1 MKDQALVKK
10 ILFIAICMSFS
21 ACLQVFQEY
30 FIYWRP
36 IFFEEIWRWWTA
48 HWVHVGWIHYVLNVL
63 ALMCLPFLFPQINK
77 KALLGLLIVL
87 PPFLSLSFYYFYPEI
102 YAYAGLSGILHGLF
116 VFSALMSLKEKS
128 ERHFALIILL
138 GIILKLVWEHFFG
151 ALQTQQLIG
160 HPVLTQ
166 AHLLG
171 VIYGSLATAL
181 CLFFQIN
188 VFNTKPQ
195 TSKKTH
201 FD

>member
-1 MKDQALVKK
+1 MIQVKQNDTV
-10 ILFIAICMSFS
+10 LFIFFS
-21 ACLQVFQEY
+21 L
-30 FIYWRP
+30 
-36 IFFEEIWRWWTA
+36 IFFAVLQCFQDHLIYRHDLFFSQPWRWWTA

-171 VIYGSLATAL
+171 VIYGSLAAAL

-188 VFNTKPQ
+188 IFNTKLQ
-195 TSKKTH
+195 TSKESH